1 MTTRYRTIVILIA
14 ITVLA
19 YLSVD
24 IFYRAVNA
32 RLAGVKTGITVTKKA
47 DIQVVKKQPL
57 NFYNVISERNL
68 FGSIDKV
75 AGERYIDVDEL
86 ESTKLNLAL
95 LGTVSGTGK
104 FDCAVIEEKDKRKQG
119 LFKTGDTVASATVV
133 RIMRGVVVLRVDGRD
148 EILAMDKPGKD
159 RGDSGKPTSG
169 AGSSVVVN
177 KAEINEALKDMS
189 KILSQAR
196 IRPYFSAGKSNGFI
210 ISSIKSGSIF
220 QKMGMQNGDIIQSVN
235 DRPIKS
241 PDEMLKLYNSLKS
254 GSSINLN
261 IKRRGRQE
269 ELKYIFR

>member
-159 RGDSGKPTSG
+159 RGSAEKQVSG

-261 IKRRGRQE
+261 IKRRGQQE